1 MFGFWLDSSELSI
14 GVNMEEPRRKV
25 WDKLSARRLL
35 FFVRP
40 PNDDEVGLAVVD
52 VLVVVAAMTAV
63 VGVASNE
70 GVEVGTLAGVTV
82 VSLREAAWA
91 VGAALEEEH
100 RRVLRI
106 QGSTLQGSMGQAKRN
121 KGMYTSNIKCKN

>member
-1 MFGFWLDSSELSI
+1 
-14 GVNMEEPRRKV
+14 MEEPRRKV
-25 WDKLSARRLL
+25 WDKPSARRLL
-35 FFVRP
+35 FFERP

-52 VLVVVAAMTAV
+52 VSAVVAAMMAV

-70 GVEVGTLAGVTV
+70 EVEVGTSADVTV
-82 VSLREAAWA
+82 VSLREAAGA

-106 QGSTLQGSMGQAKRN
+106 QGSTLRGSMGQAKSTN
-121 KGMYTSNIKCKN
+121 GIYTSSIKCKN